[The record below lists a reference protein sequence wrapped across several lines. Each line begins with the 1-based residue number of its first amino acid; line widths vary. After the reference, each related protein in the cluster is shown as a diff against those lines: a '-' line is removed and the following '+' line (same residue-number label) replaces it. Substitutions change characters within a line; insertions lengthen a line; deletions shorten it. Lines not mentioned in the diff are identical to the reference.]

1 MKWLFRQRSLEDLGA
16 HALTPSHAQSMADIH
31 AQTFKPSWTD
41 GEFADLLSRENVG
54 GVALSEQATDGGAML
69 GFALVRVTG
78 DEAEILSVAVTPKWQ
93 NYGWGRRLMDMLLA
107 NLHMADMTK
116 ADLSR
121 ADLLMATLIEAKL
134 NNNLLLV
141 PNMPLPEVPLGPD
154 DEHNV
159 VLAEKGTEKGDKEKG
174 DILLFAGLH
183 PVSESREL
191 GTVGLRR

>member
-78 DEAEILSVAVTPKWQ
+78 DEAEILSVAVRPKWQ
-93 NYGWGRRLMDMLLA
+93 NYGLGRRLMDMVLA
-107 NLHMADMTK
+107 NLHADRVSK
-116 ADLSR
+116 LFLEVDEGNR
-121 ADLLMATLIEAKL
+121 AAVALYKNVGFEQVAVRKNYYSGDEGQKSHA
-134 NNNLLLV
+134 LV
-141 PNMPLPEVPLGPD
+141 MRRD
-154 DEHNV
+154 
-159 VLAEKGTEKGDKEKG
+159 
-174 DILLFAGLH
+174 
-183 PVSESREL
+183 
-191 GTVGLRR
+191 VG